1 MPGPTSS
8 RLPPKGNDMTYVT
21 LAAIALAANLA
32 AAPEK
37 GGAAAQAP
45 ADAAPATAKSAAP
58 AGEKPAAAK
67 PAKASKEAI
76 KDAIQSLL
84 GPCSPEMADTAVKA
98 VSVIGGK
105 AMNAVLDAKKSKAL
119 RADPAAL
126 FLVVEYDTANGPDKD
141 YRQVST
147 QYHLTTAQAQVLV
160 GEKMC
165 VLGKAP

>member
-1 MPGPTSS
+1 
-8 RLPPKGNDMTYVT
+8 MTHLT
-21 LAAIALAANLA
+21 LATLLLATAVN

-37 GGAAAQAP
+37 AAKPEAGK
-45 ADAAPATAKSAAP
+45 AAPAAKAV
-58 AGEKPAAAK
+58 KPA
-67 PAKASKEAI
+67 STEAI
-76 KDAIQSLL
+76 KDAKQSLL
-84 GPCSPEMADTAVKA
+84 GPCTPEMADTEVKA

-105 AMNAVLDAKKSKAL
+105 AMNAILDKQKSKAL

-126 FLVVEYDTANGPDKD
+126 FLVVEYATAAGPDKD

-147 QYHLTTAQAQVLV
+147 VHHLTTDQAQVLV